1 MIFKELDTLTKCCG
15 WINSRNGEL
24 YNNIDLVAY
33 ELWNQPHKKYT
44 DSSGN

>member
-24 YNNIDLVAY
+24 YNNIDLVTY
-33 ELWNQPHKKYT
+33 ERTLEYT
-44 DSSGN
+44 SQKVYR